1 MRILKMKD
9 SYLSIFKNYR
19 PNNYKAVFGEY
30 QGKAEYLTH
39 IDINTHE
46 WMNFA
51 IENID
56 RAKITTN
63 SNFDSSLEYK
73 LQGLMGRGPGN
84 TEKLKFDGTYSS
96 LQHRLLSEQIGKE
109 NADKF
114 GLRFDS
120 LKISHMI
127 HKSGHGT
134 VWHTDSETADIYLEK
149 LRKQTGRIK
158 TRDDIKRVW
167 FSIVP
172 WSWGQIFQLGDQV
185 LTHWDAGDVYTFP
198 FDIPHATMNFGF
210 DLKYSVGVIGE
221 KL

>member
-1 MRILKMKD
+1 MKD
-9 SYLSIFKNYR
+9 SYLHIFKNYR
-19 PNNYKAVFGEY
+19 PNNYNAVFDEY

-39 IDINTHE
+39 IEIDTRK
-46 WMNFA
+46 WLDFA

-56 RAKITTN
+56 EAKITTN
-63 SNFDSSLEYK
+63 SDFGSSPEYK

-84 TEKLKFDGTYSS
+84 TEKLKFDGNYSS
-96 LQHRLLSEQIGKE
+96 NQLRLLTEQIGNFNIRKL
-109 NADKF
+109 
-114 GLRFDS
+114 GLRPDS
-120 LKISHMI
+120 LKISHLI

-134 VWHTDSETADIYLEK
+134 LWHNDIETADLYLEK
-149 LRKQTGRIK
+149 LRKQTGRVK

-167 FSIVP
+167 FSVVP

-185 LTHWDAGDVYTFP
+185 LTLWEAGDVYTFP